1 MNPKYARLWLA
12 VFVLV
17 VFVAGMAAGTLF
29 TRRVEF
35 FRGPRIEDFN
45 RRGPAPFARPPEER
59 MIERLSRELDL
70 SDEQRRQLDQ
80 VLAERRTRLQD
91 FHESVRTEFEQEQ
104 RGLRDAIRSVLTD
117 EQRVHFDEDRSLRLR
132 RRGRPPRR
140 GF

>member
-17 VFVAGMAAGTLF
+17 VFAAGLAAGTLL

-35 FRGPRIEDFN
+35 FRGPRVVDFN
-45 RRGPAPFARPPEER
+45 RRGPVPFARPPEER

-70 SDEQRRQLDQ
+70 SDEQRHQLDQ
-80 VLAERRTRLQD
+80 VLAERRARLQD
-91 FHESVRTEFEQEQ
+91 FHESVRAEFEREQ
-104 RGLRDAIRSVLTD
+104 RELRDAIKNVLTD
-117 EQRVHFDEDRSLRLR
+117 EQRVRFDEDRSLRLQ
-132 RRGRPPRR
+132 RRGGPPRR